1 MSKIYYIS
9 DLHLFHNKVL
19 QLSNRPFSDIE
30 EMHQTIIKNWNQTV
44 TSKDVVYII
53 GDLGMYHSKEI
64 TQILRSLPG
73 RKVLIKGNHDIEN
86 LKYRPLRECFV
97 DIKNMD
103 TIQDQGQKIVLCH
116 YPFEEW
122 NGYYRGHYH
131 IHGHI
136 HEKQD
141 SICRIS
147 RRYNASVDVIGYTPR
162 DLTWFKENF

>member
-1 MSKIYYIS
+1 M
-9 DLHLFHNKVL
+9 
-19 QLSNRPFSDIE
+19 
-30 EMHQTIIKNWNQTV
+30 

-53 GDLGMYHSKEI
+53 GDLGMYHAKKI
-64 TQILRSLPG
+64 TQILRNLPG

-122 NGYYRGHYH
+122 NGYYRGFYH

-141 SICRIS
+141 SIYRIP

-162 DLTWFKENF
+162 DFEWFKENF

>member
-1 MSKIYYIS
+1 
-9 DLHLFHNKVL
+9 
-19 QLSNRPFSDIE
+19 
-30 EMHQTIIKNWNQTV
+30 
-44 TSKDVVYII
+44 
-53 GDLGMYHSKEI
+53 MYHAKKI

-141 SICRIS
+141 SIYRIS

-162 DLTWFKENF
+162 DLNWVKENF